1 MGGYMAGNATDKK
14 PNKAAKKDEA
24 KVFHTN
30 RSAGHDYLLIDR
42 YEAGLV
48 LTGTETKSVRAGQ
61 VNLKDSFAQIRNGE
75 AWLLNCHISP
85 YEYGNRQN
93 HESMRS
99 RKLLLHA
106 QEIRKLIGK
115 VQEKGLTLIPTKI
128 YLKNGRIKV
137 EIALA
142 KGKKVYDKRE
152 TERRKDA
159 DREVRK
165 AIKQRS
171 IV

>member
-1 MGGYMAGNATDKK
+1 MAGKNPDKK
-14 PNKAAKKDEA
+14 PNKPARKEEA

-30 RSAGHDYLLIDR
+30 RSAGHDYILLER
-42 YEAGLV
+42 LEAGLV

-85 YEYGNRQN
+85 YEYGNIRN
-93 HESMRS
+93 HESLRS

-106 QEIRKLIGK
+106 QEIRKLTGK
-115 VQEKGLTLIPTKI
+115 VQEKGLTLIPTKM

-137 EIALA
+137 EVALA

-159 DREVRK
+159 DREARQ
-165 AIKQRS
+165 AIKQRR

>member
-1 MGGYMAGNATDKK
+1 MAGNNPDRK
-14 PNKAAKKDEA
+14 PNKPARKEDT

-30 RSAGHDYLLIDR
+30 RSAGHDYLMLDR
-42 YEAGLV
+42 FEAGLV

-93 HESMRS
+93 HESLRS

-106 QEIRKLIGK
+106 QEIRKLTGK
-115 VQEKGLTLIPTKI
+115 VQEKGLTLIPTKM

-142 KGKKVYDKRE
+142 KGKRVYDKRE
-152 TERRKDA
+152 TERRREA
-159 DREVRK
+159 DREARK

-171 IV
+171 VE

>member
-1 MGGYMAGNATDKK
+1 MKEQSET
-14 PNKAAKKDEA
+14 

-106 QEIRKLIGK
+106 QEIRKLTGK